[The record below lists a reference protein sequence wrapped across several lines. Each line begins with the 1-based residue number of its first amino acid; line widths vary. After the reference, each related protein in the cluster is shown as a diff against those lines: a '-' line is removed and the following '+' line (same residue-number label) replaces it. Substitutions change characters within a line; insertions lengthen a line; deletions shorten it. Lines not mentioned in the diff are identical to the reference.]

1 MYGREIDGLTYTFG
15 VSGKL
20 WRDALLMYDHQTRSL
35 WSHITGQAV
44 KGASQGK
51 QLQVLVSMPKIA
63 WQLWKE
69 NCPET
74 KVLSVANN
82 TDSPGQHRENE
93 VQDRYQQY
101 DQSSSAG
108 VSQTQYTESRLKNK
122 EQVVGIRINEDY
134 RAYPFF
140 AFKEKSVIN
149 DVVDQT
155 PILVFHHQDSG
166 VTAVFLSRFETK
178 QLTFAEHSGYLV
190 KDHQSQTL
198 WNLITGTAI
207 EGELKGTKLV
217 RYPAIN
223 VYWFAWACYHPGTTI
238 YP

>member
-1 MYGREIDGLTYTFG
+1 
-15 VSGKL
+15 
-20 WRDALLMYDHQTRSL
+20 MYDHQTRSL

-63 WQLWKE
+63 WRLWKE

-82 TDSPGQHRENE
+82 TDSSGQHRENE

-101 DQSSSAG
+101 HQSSSAG

-166 VTAVFLSRFETK
+166 ATAVFLSRFETK
-178 QLTFAEHSGYLV
+178 QLTCAEHSGYLV

-223 VYWFAWACYHPGTTI
+223 VYWFAWARYHPETTI

>member
-1 MYGREIDGLTYTFG
+1 M
-15 VSGKL
+15 
-20 WRDALLMYDHQTRSL
+20 
-35 WSHITGQAV
+35 
-44 KGASQGK
+44 
-51 QLQVLVSMPKIA
+51 
-63 WQLWKE
+63 
-69 NCPET
+69 
-74 KVLSVANN
+74 LSVANN

-108 VSQTQYTESRLKNK
+108 VSQTQYTDSRLKNK

-155 PILVFHHQDSG
+155 PILVFHHHDSG
-166 VTAVFLSRFETK
+166 VTAVFLSRLETK
-178 QLTFAEHSGYLV
+178 QLTFVELSDHLV
-190 KDHQSQTL
+190 KDHQSQTV

-207 EGELKGTKLV
+207 EGELKGKNWQDIQPLTLTGS
-217 RYPAIN
+217 
-223 VYWFAWACYHPGTTI
+223 PGRVIILRQQST
-238 YP
+238 PSH